1 MKNPKENEMHLS
13 ENGRGKLRLAFAIA
27 STLCLCTLGVL
38 TVLACYNIY
47 ISGDSPFT
55 RESVGRALLSLIL
68 PAALTLLCLIG
79 SIVVG
84 RLFPTPE
91 KKEGSAV
98 LDSTLLVRLSA
109 RSDLAVGGDITV
121 KIRRERTLRRIL
133 RVTTLVLAACA
144 SVVALVLCVNPARY
158 TEDLNGSVLRM
169 TVTLLLC
176 YLPALTLAVAWQIAE
191 PLSIK
196 RELALLRALPR
207 TEIQKEEG
215 NENAVLKFF
224 KSNEKPVLLG
234 VRIAV
239 VGAAVLYITLGVLNG
254 GMDDVLQKAIKICTE
269 CIGLG

>member
-1 MKNPKENEMHLS
+1 MHLS
-13 ENGRGKLRLAFAIA
+13 ENGRGKLRLGFAIA
-27 STLCLCTLGVL
+27 STVCLCVLGVL

-55 RESVGRALLSLIL
+55 RESVGRALLSLLI
-68 PAALTLLCLIG
+68 PTVLTLLCVIG
-79 SIVVG
+79 SLVVG
-84 RLFPTPE
+84 HLFPAPV

-98 LDSTLLVRLSA
+98 LDSTLLARLSA
-109 RSDLAVGGDITV
+109 RSDLAADGEMTV

-133 RVTTLVLAACA
+133 RVATLVLAVAA
-144 SVVALVLCVNPARY
+144 TVVALVLCVNPTRY

-176 YLPALTLAVAWQIAE
+176 YLPALTLAVAWQITE
-191 PLSIK
+191 PLSIR

-207 TEIQKEEG
+207 TEIQKEE
-215 NENAVLKFF
+215 EKRSTALAFLRK
-224 KSNEKPVLLG
+224 NEKPVLLG
-234 VRIAV
+234 VRIAIL
-239 VGAAVLYITLGVLNG
+239 GAAALYITLGVLNG